1 MMGKIKLTVNSITL
15 CILLSACTSTDD
27 RALSE
32 SASSSTGNNVV
43 WQSQARQQESTQTL
57 LLNSDTRL
65 TDVIDIRELSHLAGF
80 IDEALSSN
88 ASLQQSLITLRK
100 AQVAIDSAKADRN
113 LNVDASFSASKS
125 ETTNSSASTSSNT
138 NSSTSSSSSSPS
150 YSASMNVSWELD
162 LWQKI
167 SDGIS
172 AANLDAASARASY
185 QSARD
190 SLVANV
196 VRSYIDV
203 LTQQQLLNIEQ
214 SRLTVLENNEAVILK
229 RYSTGLGSLDD
240 LDTARTSSANTRA
253 TIAQYENALLTA
265 KRTLAVLLGRQN
277 QSLNELNTQ
286 VNFPDVLLP
295 LTTLPKQDLARRP
308 DLQAAFYAL
317 KATEFEVDVA
327 YKALLPSISLSAS
340 LSDNDSTPS
349 QALFTNPLWSLLG
362 QMTAPLF
369 QGGALRAQ
377 IEDAKL
383 TSANAWWQYR
393 ETLLTAVQETQNA
406 LDSETALSA
415 RISHTNVALANA
427 ERSVSTIEGQYRQG
441 LADILDLLSVY
452 ETRFNLQAQAVELHA
467 QKLQNRIDLGLALG
481 LGVSQ

>member
-1 MMGKIKLTVNSITL
+1 MGKIKLTVNSITL

-65 TDVIDIRELSHLAGF
+65 TDVIDIRELPHLAGF

-240 LDTARTSSANTRA
+240 LDTARTSSANTRT

-340 LSDNDSTPS
+340 FSDNASTPS

-362 QMTAPLF
+362 QMSAPLF

-452 ETRFNLQAQAVELHA
+452 DTRFNLQAQAVELHA

>member
-1 MMGKIKLTVNSITL
+1 MGKIKLTVNSITL

-57 LLNSDTRL
+57 LLNSDTTL
-65 TDVIDIRELSHLAGF
+65 TDVIDIKELPHLAGY

-125 ETTNSSASTSSNT
+125 ETTNSNASTSS
-138 NSSTSSSSSSPS
+138 STSSNSISPS

-340 LSDNDSTPS
+340 LSDNASTPS

>member
-1 MMGKIKLTVNSITL
+1 MGKIKLTVNSITL

-43 WQSQARQQESTQTL
+43 WQSQAQQQESTQTL
-57 LLNSDTRL
+57 LLNSDTTL
-65 TDVIDIRELSHLAGF
+65 IDVIDIKELPHLAGY

-138 NSSTSSSSSSPS
+138 NSSTSSNSSSPS

-286 VNFPDVLLP
+286 VSFPDVLLP

-340 LSDNDSTPS
+340 LSDNASTPS

-369 QGGALRAQ
+369 HGGALRAQ

-452 ETRFNLQAQAVELHA
+452 ETRFNLRAQAVELHA

>member
-1 MMGKIKLTVNSITL
+1 MGKIKLTVNSITL

-65 TDVIDIRELSHLAGF
+65 TDVIDIRELPHLAGF

-286 VNFPDVLLP
+286 VSFPDVLLP

-340 LSDNDSTPS
+340 LSDNASTPS

>member
-1 MMGKIKLTVNSITL
+1 MGKIKLTVNSITL

-43 WQSQARQQESTQTL
+43 WQSQAQQQESTQTL

-65 TDVIDIRELSHLAGF
+65 TDVIDIRELPHLAGF

-286 VNFPDVLLP
+286 VSFPDVLLP

-317 KATEFEVDVA
+317 KATEFEVGVA

-340 LSDNDSTPS
+340 LSDNASTPS

-377 IEDAKL
+377 VEDAKL

-452 ETRFNLQAQAVELHA
+452 DTRFNLQAQAVELHA

>member
-1 MMGKIKLTVNSITL
+1 MSKTKLTVNSITL

-27 RALSE
+27 RTLSE

-43 WQSQARQQESTQTL
+43 WQSQVQQQISEQTL
-57 LLNSDTRL
+57 SLDSDTAL
-65 TDVIDIRELSHLAGF
+65 TDVIAIDQLPYLADY
-80 IDEALSSN
+80 IEEALSSN

-100 AQVAIDSAKADRN
+100 AQVAIDSAKAERN
-113 LNVDASFSASKS
+113 LNVDASVSASKS
-125 ETTNSSASTSSNT
+125 ETTN
-138 NSSTSSSSSSPS
+138 TSSSTTTVVSTNTSNQLNNPS
-150 YSASMNVSWELD
+150 YSASLNVSWELD

-190 SLVANV
+190 SLVASV
-196 VRSYIDV
+196 IRSYIDV
-203 LTQQQLLNIEQ
+203 LTQQQLLNIEKA
-214 SRLTVLENNEAVILK
+214 RLSVLENNEAVILT
-229 RYSTGLGSLDD
+229 RYRTGLGSLDD

-253 TIAQYENALLTA
+253 TIAEYENALSSA

-277 QSLNELNTQ
+277 QSLIELDTQ
-286 VNFPDVLLP
+286 VSFPDVLLP
-295 LTTLPKQDLARRP
+295 LTTLPRQDLARRP
-308 DLQAAFYAL
+308 DLQAAFYTL

-340 LSDNDSTPS
+340 LSNSASTPS

-377 IEDAKL
+377 VEDAKL

-452 ETRFNLQAQAVELHA
+452 DTRFNLQAQSVELHA

>member
-1 MMGKIKLTVNSITL
+1 MGKIKLTVNSITL

-57 LLNSDTRL
+57 LLNSDTTL
-65 TDVIDIRELSHLAGF
+65 TDVIDIKELPHLAGY

-286 VNFPDVLLP
+286 VSFPDVLLP

>member
-1 MMGKIKLTVNSITL
+1 MGKIKLTVNSITL
-15 CILLSACTSTDD
+15 CILLSACASTDD

-32 SASSSTGNNVV
+32 SASTSTGNKVV
-43 WQSQARQQESTQTL
+43 WQSQAQQQESTQTL
-57 LLNSDTRL
+57 LLNSDTAL
-65 TDVIDIRELSHLAGF
+65 TDVIDMNELPDLAGY

-88 ASLQQSLITLRK
+88 ASLQQSLITLKK
-100 AQVAIDSAKADRN
+100 AQVAIDSAKADSN
-113 LNVDASFSASKS
+113 LNVDVSFSASKS
-125 ETTNSSASTSSNT
+125 ESTNSSASTNLNNSSNT
-138 NSSTSSSSSSPS
+138 SSPS

-172 AANLDAASARASY
+172 AANLDAISARASY

-196 VRSYIDV
+196 IRSYIDI

-214 SRLTVLENNEAVILK
+214 SRLMVLENNEAVILK

-265 KRTLAVLLGRQN
+265 KRTLAVFLGRQD
-277 QSLNELNTQ
+277 QSLNELDTQ
-286 VNFPDVLLP
+286 VSFPDVLLP

-340 LSDNDSTPS
+340 FSDNASTPS

-377 IEDAKL
+377 VEDAKL

-427 ERSVSTIEGQYRQG
+427 ERSVSNIEGQYRQG
-441 LADILDLLSVY
+441 LADILDVLSVY
-452 ETRFNLQAQAVELHA
+452 DTRFNLQAQAVELNA

>member
-1 MMGKIKLTVNSITL
+1 MGKIKLTVNSITL

-57 LLNSDTRL
+57 LLNSDTTL
-65 TDVIDIRELSHLAGF
+65 IDVIDIKELPHLAGY

-138 NSSTSSSSSSPS
+138 NSSTSFNSSSQS
-150 YSASMNVSWELD
+150 YNASMNVSWELD

-340 LSDNDSTPS
+340 LSDNASTPS

-369 QGGALRAQ
+369 HGGALRAQ

>member
-1 MMGKIKLTVNSITL
+1 MGKIKLTVNSITL

-43 WQSQARQQESTQTL
+43 WQSQAQQQESTQTL
-57 LLNSDTRL
+57 LLNSDTTL
-65 TDVIDIRELSHLAGF
+65 TDVIDIKELPHLAGY

-138 NSSTSSSSSSPS
+138 NSSTSSNSSSPS

-340 LSDNDSTPS
+340 LSDNASTPS

-369 QGGALRAQ
+369 HGGALRAQ

>member
-1 MMGKIKLTVNSITL
+1 MGKIKLTVNSITL

-57 LLNSDTRL
+57 LLNSDTTL
-65 TDVIDIRELSHLAGF
+65 TDVIDIKELPHLAGY

-138 NSSTSSSSSSPS
+138 NSSTSSNSSSQS
-150 YSASMNVSWELD
+150 YNASMNVSWELD

-340 LSDNDSTPS
+340 LSDNASTPS

-452 ETRFNLQAQAVELHA
+452 DTRFNLQAQAVELHA

>member
-1 MMGKIKLTVNSITL
+1 MGKIKLTVKSITL
-15 CILLSACTSTDD
+15 CILLSACASTDD

-32 SASSSTGNNVV
+32 SASTSTGNKVV
-43 WQSQARQQESTQTL
+43 WQSQAQQQESTQTL
-57 LLNSDTRL
+57 LLNSDTAL
-65 TDVIDIRELSHLAGF
+65 TDVIDMNELPDLAGY

-100 AQVAIDSAKADRN
+100 AQVAIDSAKADSN
-113 LNVDASFSASKS
+113 LNVDVSFSASKS
-125 ETTNSSASTSSNT
+125 ESTNSSASTNLNNSSNT
-138 NSSTSSSSSSPS
+138 SSPN
-150 YSASMNVSWELD
+150 YSSSMNVSWELD

-172 AANLDAASARASY
+172 AANLDAISARASY

-196 VRSYIDV
+196 IRSYIDI

-214 SRLTVLENNEAVILK
+214 SRLMVLENNEAVILK

-265 KRTLAVLLGRQN
+265 KRTLAVFLGRQD

-286 VNFPDVLLP
+286 VSFPDVLLP

-340 LSDNDSTPS
+340 FSDNASTPS

-377 IEDAKL
+377 VEDAKL

-427 ERSVSTIEGQYRQG
+427 ERSVSNIEGQYRQG
-441 LADILDLLSVY
+441 LADILDVLSVY
-452 ETRFNLQAQAVELHA
+452 DTRFNLQAQVVELNA

>member
-1 MMGKIKLTVNSITL
+1 MGKIKLTVNSITL

-43 WQSQARQQESTQTL
+43 WQSQAQQQESKQTL
-57 LLNSDTRL
+57 LLNSDTTL
-65 TDVIDIRELSHLAGF
+65 TDVIDIKELPHLAGY

-100 AQVAIDSAKADRN
+100 AQVAIDSAKADSN
-113 LNVDASFSASKS
+113 LNVDASISASKS

-138 NSSTSSSSSSPS
+138 NSSTSSNSSSPS

-340 LSDNDSTPS
+340 LSDNASTPS

>member
-1 MMGKIKLTVNSITL
+1 MGKIKLTVNSITL

-43 WQSQARQQESTQTL
+43 WQSQAQQQESTQTL
-57 LLNSDTRL
+57 LLNSDTTL
-65 TDVIDIRELSHLAGF
+65 IDVIDIKELPHLAGY

-138 NSSTSSSSSSPS
+138 NSSTSSNSSSPS

>member
-1 MMGKIKLTVNSITL
+1 MGKIKLTVNSITL

-43 WQSQARQQESTQTL
+43 WQSQAQQQESTQTL
-57 LLNSDTRL
+57 LLNSDTTL
-65 TDVIDIRELSHLAGF
+65 IDVIDIKELPHLAGY

-138 NSSTSSSSSSPS
+138 NSSTSSNSSSPS

-286 VNFPDVLLP
+286 VSFPDVLLP

-340 LSDNDSTPS
+340 LSDNASTPS

>member
-1 MMGKIKLTVNSITL
+1 MGKIKLTVNSITL

-43 WQSQARQQESTQTL
+43 WQSQAQQQESKQTL
-57 LLNSDTRL
+57 LLNSDTTL
-65 TDVIDIRELSHLAGF
+65 TDIIDIKELPHLAGY

-138 NSSTSSSSSSPS
+138 NSSTSSNSSSPS

-340 LSDNDSTPS
+340 LSDNASTPS

-369 QGGALRAQ
+369 HGGALRAQ

>member
-1 MMGKIKLTVNSITL
+1 MGKIKLTVNSITL

-43 WQSQARQQESTQTL
+43 WQSQAQQQESTQTL
-57 LLNSDTRL
+57 LLNSDTTL
-65 TDVIDIRELSHLAGF
+65 IDVIDIKELPHLAGY

-138 NSSTSSSSSSPS
+138 NSSTSSNSSSPS

-340 LSDNDSTPS
+340 LSDNASTPS

-362 QMTAPLF
+362 QMSAPLF

>member
-1 MMGKIKLTVNSITL
+1 MGKIKLTVNSITL

-57 LLNSDTRL
+57 LLNSDTTL
-65 TDVIDIRELSHLAGF
+65 TDVIDIKELPHLAGY

-125 ETTNSSASTSSNT
+125 ETTNSNASTSS
-138 NSSTSSSSSSPS
+138 STSSNSISPS

-340 LSDNDSTPS
+340 LSDNASTPS

-377 IEDAKL
+377 VEDAKL

-452 ETRFNLQAQAVELHA
+452 DTRFNLQAQAVELHA

>member
-1 MMGKIKLTVNSITL
+1 MGKIKLTVNSITL

-43 WQSQARQQESTQTL
+43 WQSQAQQQESKQTL
-57 LLNSDTRL
+57 LLNSDTTL
-65 TDVIDIRELSHLAGF
+65 TDIIDIKELPHLAGY

-113 LNVDASFSASKS
+113 LNVDASISASKS

-138 NSSTSSSSSSPS
+138 NSSTSSNSSSPS

-286 VNFPDVLLP
+286 VSFPDVLLP

-340 LSDNDSTPS
+340 LSDNASTPS

-377 IEDAKL
+377 VEDAKL

-452 ETRFNLQAQAVELHA
+452 DTRFNLQAQAVELHA

>member
-1 MMGKIKLTVNSITL
+1 MGKIKLTVNSITL

-43 WQSQARQQESTQTL
+43 WQSQGRQQESTQTL
-57 LLNSDTRL
+57 QLNSDTTL
-65 TDVIDIRELSHLAGF
+65 TDVIDIKELPHLAGY

-138 NSSTSSSSSSPS
+138 NSSTSSNSSSPS

-286 VNFPDVLLP
+286 VSFPDVLLP

-327 YKALLPSISLSAS
+327 YKALLPSISLSTS
-340 LSDNDSTPS
+340 LSDNASTPS

-377 IEDAKL
+377 VEDAKL

-415 RISHTNVALANA
+415 RISHINVALANA

-452 ETRFNLQAQAVELHA
+452 DTRFNLQAQAVELHA

>member
-1 MMGKIKLTVNSITL
+1 MGKIKLTVNSITL

-43 WQSQARQQESTQTL
+43 WQSQAQQQESKQTL
-57 LLNSDTRL
+57 LLNSDTTL
-65 TDVIDIRELSHLAGF
+65 TDIIDIKELPHLAGY

-113 LNVDASFSASKS
+113 LNVDASISASKS

-138 NSSTSSSSSSPS
+138 NSSTSSNSSSPS

-172 AANLDAASARASY
+172 AANFDAASARASY

-340 LSDNDSTPS
+340 LSDNASTPS

-369 QGGALRAQ
+369 HGGALRAQ

>member
-1 MMGKIKLTVNSITL
+1 MGKIKLTVNSITL

-43 WQSQARQQESTQTL
+43 WQSQAQQQESTQTL
-57 LLNSDTRL
+57 LLNSDTTL
-65 TDVIDIRELSHLAGF
+65 TDVIDIKELPHLAGY

-100 AQVAIDSAKADRN
+100 AQLAIDSAKADRN

-138 NSSTSSSSSSPS
+138 NSSTSSNSSSPS

-172 AANLDAASARASY
+172 AANFDAASARASY

-286 VNFPDVLLP
+286 VSFPDVLLP

-340 LSDNDSTPS
+340 LSDNASTPS

>member
-1 MMGKIKLTVNSITL
+1 MGKIKLTVNSITL

-65 TDVIDIRELSHLAGF
+65 TDVIDIRELPHLAGF

-377 IEDAKL
+377 VEDAKL

>member
-1 MMGKIKLTVNSITL
+1 MGKIKLTVNSITL

-57 LLNSDTRL
+57 LLNSDTTL
-65 TDVIDIRELSHLAGF
+65 TDVIDIKELPHLAGY

-125 ETTNSSASTSSNT
+125 ETTNSNASTSS
-138 NSSTSSSSSSPS
+138 STSSNSISPS

-229 RYSTGLGSLDD
+229 RYSSGLGSLDD

-286 VNFPDVLLP
+286 VSFPDVLLP

-340 LSDNDSTPS
+340 LSDNASTPS

-362 QMTAPLF
+362 QMSAPLF

-415 RISHTNVALANA
+415 RISHTNVAIANA

>member
-1 MMGKIKLTVNSITL
+1 MGKIKLTVNSITL

-65 TDVIDIRELSHLAGF
+65 TDVIDIRELPHLAGF

-185 QSARD
+185 QPARD

-340 LSDNDSTPS
+340 LSDNASTPS

>member
-1 MMGKIKLTVNSITL
+1 MGKIKLTVNSITL

-43 WQSQARQQESTQTL
+43 WQSQAQQQESTQTL
-57 LLNSDTRL
+57 LLNSDTTL
-65 TDVIDIRELSHLAGF
+65 TDIIDIKELPHLAGY

-138 NSSTSSSSSSPS
+138 NSSTSFNSSSQS
-150 YSASMNVSWELD
+150 YNASMNVSWELD

-286 VNFPDVLLP
+286 VSFPDVLLP

-340 LSDNDSTPS
+340 FSDNASTPS

-452 ETRFNLQAQAVELHA
+452 DTRFNLQAQAVELHA

>member
-1 MMGKIKLTVNSITL
+1 MGKIKLTVNSITL

-65 TDVIDIRELSHLAGF
+65 TDVIDIRELPHLAGF

-138 NSSTSSSSSSPS
+138 NSSTSSNSSSPS

-286 VNFPDVLLP
+286 VSFPDVLLP

-340 LSDNDSTPS
+340 LSDNASTPS

-369 QGGALRAQ
+369 QGGSLRAQ
-377 IEDAKL
+377 VEDAKL

-452 ETRFNLQAQAVELHA
+452 DTRFNLQAQAVELHA

>member
-1 MMGKIKLTVNSITL
+1 MGKIKLTVNSITL

-57 LLNSDTRL
+57 LLNSDTTL
-65 TDVIDIRELSHLAGF
+65 IDVIDIKELPHLAGY

-113 LNVDASFSASKS
+113 LNVDASISASKS

-138 NSSTSSSSSSPS
+138 NSSTSSNSSSPS

-286 VNFPDVLLP
+286 VSFPDVLLP

-340 LSDNDSTPS
+340 LSDNASTPS

>member
-1 MMGKIKLTVNSITL
+1 MGKIKLTVNSITL

-43 WQSQARQQESTQTL
+43 WQSQAQQQESKQTL
-57 LLNSDTRL
+57 LLNSDTTL
-65 TDVIDIRELSHLAGF
+65 TDIIDIKELPHLAGY

-113 LNVDASFSASKS
+113 LNVDASISASKS

>member
-1 MMGKIKLTVNSITL
+1 MGKIKLTVNSITL

-57 LLNSDTRL
+57 LLNSDTTL
-65 TDVIDIRELSHLAGF
+65 TDVIDIKELPHLAGY

-138 NSSTSSSSSSPS
+138 NSSTSSNSSSPS

-172 AANLDAASARASY
+172 AANFDAASARASY

>member
-1 MMGKIKLTVNSITL
+1 MGKIKLTVNSITL

-57 LLNSDTRL
+57 LLNSDTTL
-65 TDVIDIRELSHLAGF
+65 TDIIDIKELPHLAGY

-125 ETTNSSASTSSNT
+125 ETTNSSASTSSYT
-138 NSSTSSSSSSPS
+138 NSSTSSNSSSPS

-172 AANLDAASARASY
+172 ATNLDAASARASY
-185 QSARD
+185 LSARD

-196 VRSYIDV
+196 IRSYIDV

-340 LSDNDSTPS
+340 LSDNASTPS

-481 LGVSQ
+481 LGVS

>member
-1 MMGKIKLTVNSITL
+1 MGKIKLTVNSITL

-57 LLNSDTRL
+57 LLNSDTTL
-65 TDVIDIRELSHLAGF
+65 IDVIDIKELPHLAGY

-138 NSSTSSSSSSPS
+138 NSSTSSNSSSPS

-340 LSDNDSTPS
+340 LSDNASTPS

-369 QGGALRAQ
+369 HGGALRAQ

-452 ETRFNLQAQAVELHA
+452 DTRFNLQAQAVELHA

>member
-1 MMGKIKLTVNSITL
+1 MGKIKLTVNSITL

-43 WQSQARQQESTQTL
+43 WQSQAQQQESTQTL
-57 LLNSDTRL
+57 LLNSDTTL
-65 TDVIDIRELSHLAGF
+65 IDVIDIKELPHLAGY

-138 NSSTSSSSSSPS
+138 NSSTSFNSSSQS
-150 YSASMNVSWELD
+150 YNASMNVSWELD

-286 VNFPDVLLP
+286 VSFPDVLLP

-340 LSDNDSTPS
+340 LSDNASTPS

-377 IEDAKL
+377 VEDAKL

-452 ETRFNLQAQAVELHA
+452 DTRFNLQAQAVELHA

>member
-1 MMGKIKLTVNSITL
+1 MGKIKLTVNSITL

-65 TDVIDIRELSHLAGF
+65 TDVIDIRELPHLAGF

-125 ETTNSSASTSSNT
+125 ETTNSSASTSSYT
-138 NSSTSSSSSSPS
+138 NSSTSSNSSSPS

-286 VNFPDVLLP
+286 VSFPDVLLP

-340 LSDNDSTPS
+340 LSDNASTPS

-452 ETRFNLQAQAVELHA
+452 DTRFNLQAQAVELHA